1 MKNVNPTAALLI
13 GHGSRAPGANAN
25 MYRVAAEVHRRG
37 RFQLVRCGFLELN
50 EPSIPVAIEGLVRS
64 GARRIIVIPYFLHM
78 GRHIREDIPEQV
90 AASASAHPGVE
101 IILGGHL
108 DFDPALADIVEKR
121 IAEAAS
127 GKDLEGRASADTVR
141 MAAS

>member
-25 MYRVAAEVHRRG
+25 MYRVAAEIHRRG

-50 EPSIPVAIEGLVRS
+50 EPSIPVAIEGLVKS
-64 GARRIIVIPYFLHM
+64 GAGRIIVIPYFLHM
-78 GRHIREDIPEQV
+78 GRHTREDIPEQV
-90 AASASAHPGVE
+90 AVQRRRHPGVE

-127 GKDLEGRASADTVR
+127 ETNRERETSADSAKA
-141 MAAS
+141 AAS